1 VGHWVE
7 EAIMHRPTFLCL
19 LPLAVCG
26 FIQAQDAPSVDDL
39 VAKSVAARGG
49 DAKVKAI
56 QSIKVTGTMTA
67 PTGMQLPLTILV
79 KRPGLIRTE
88 MSLQGNSLVQAYDG
102 VTAWVINPMTGS
114 SDPRPSSESDSKNIR
129 NGAESF
135 LDGPLVDYKAKGS
148 KVEYL
153 GKEDVNGS
161 PAYKLKITTKS
172 GMEMTVYLDAKSYL
186 EVRTTAKVTQMGQEM
201 EVDNYPGDYKPE
213 AGVLMA
219 HTMESKMNGATM
231 MKMSLDKIEIN
242 GPVDDAAFKM
252 PAKPETKK
260 Q

>member
-1 VGHWVE
+1 MYRK
-7 EAIMHRPTFLCL
+7 AYLCL
-19 LPLAVCG
+19 LPLVVCG

-88 MSLQGNSLVQAYDG
+88 MNLQGNSFVQAYDG
-102 VTAWVINPMTGS
+102 TTAWVVNPMTGS
-114 SDPRPSSESDSKNIR
+114 SEPKPSGESDAKNIR

-148 KVEYL
+148 KLEFA

-161 PAYKLKITTKS
+161 PAYKLKVTTKS
-172 GMEMTVYLDAKSYL
+172 GMEMTVYLDSKSYL
-186 EVRTTAKVTQMGQEM
+186 EVRTTTKVSQMGQEM
-201 EVDNYPGDYKPE
+201 EVDTYPGDYKPE